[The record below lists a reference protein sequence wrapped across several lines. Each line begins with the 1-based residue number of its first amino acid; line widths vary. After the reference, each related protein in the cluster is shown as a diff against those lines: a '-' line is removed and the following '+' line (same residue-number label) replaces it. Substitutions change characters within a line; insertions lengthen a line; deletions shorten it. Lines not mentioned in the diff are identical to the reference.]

1 MFEFLLQDRIT
12 KIQSIDEKYDLKNKA
27 YISFSGGKDST
38 VLHYL
43 IDVALPGNKIP
54 RVFLNTGIE
63 YKYIVDF
70 VHQISAKD
78 ERIKIISPKQNVRE
92 VLEKYGYPFK
102 SKEHSQKVALYQHS
116 GMTKTVSDYLGNG
129 NKKTFLCPDRL
140 KYQFS
145 KDFLLKISDKCCFK
159 MKKEVAEDFAK
170 ENNRPIAIT
179 GVRKSEG
186 GLRQSMQG
194 CTTFTGDK
202 LHKFHPLFP
211 LEDDWIDWFIQENK
225 IELCRLYCPPFNF
238 KRTGCKGC
246 PFNTELEKQLYLMK
260 FVLPEEY
267 KQCNLLWKPVYDEY
281 RKIGYRLKKQDIQNE
296 LFT

>member
-70 VHQISAKD
+70 VRQISAKD

-116 GMTKTVSDYLGNG
+116 GMVKTVSDYLGNG

-145 KDFLLKISDKCCFK
+145 EDFFLKISDKCCFK

-179 GVRKSEG
+179 GVRQGEG
-186 GLRQSMQG
+186 GLRQSMQS

-225 IELCRLYCPPFNF
+225 IELCRLYYPPFNF

-246 PFNTELEKQLYLMK
+246 PFNIELEKQLYLMK

-281 RKIGYRLKKQDIQNE
+281 RKIGYRLKKQDIQKE

>member
-1 MFEFLLQDRIT
+1 MFEFLLQDRIQ

-70 VHQISAKD
+70 VRQISAED
-78 ERIKIISPKQNVRE
+78 ERIKIISPKQNIRE

-102 SKEHSQKVALYQHS
+102 SKEHSQKVELYQHS

-145 KDFLLKISDKCCFK
+145 KDFFLKISDKCCFK
-159 MKKEVAEDFAK
+159 MKKKVAEDFAK

-179 GVRKSEG
+179 GVRQSEG
-186 GLRQSMQG
+186 GSRQSMRG

-211 LEDDWIDWFIQENK
+211 MENDWIDWFIQENK
-225 IELCRLYCPPFNF
+225 IELCRLYYPPFNF

-246 PFNTELEKQLYLMK
+246 PFDLNLQRDLIVMENLIPSER
-260 FVLPEEY
+260 
-267 KQCNLLWKPVYDEY
+267 KQCELIWKPVYDEY
-281 RKIGYRLKKQDIQNE
+281 RKIGYRLEKSNDFK
-296 LFT
+296 LFDL